1 MNSKHIQREKI
12 RIASLGQKN
21 GEIKQLDFTNFL
33 GIFKNFVYVSDLPVN
48 KRTATLTFPFPDSGL
63 NFPLIF
69 LIICSCK

>member
-1 MNSKHIQREKI
+1 MNSKQIQREKI
-12 RIASLGQKN
+12 RKTSPGQKT

-48 KRTATLTFPFPDSGL
+48 KRTATLTFPFPGNGL